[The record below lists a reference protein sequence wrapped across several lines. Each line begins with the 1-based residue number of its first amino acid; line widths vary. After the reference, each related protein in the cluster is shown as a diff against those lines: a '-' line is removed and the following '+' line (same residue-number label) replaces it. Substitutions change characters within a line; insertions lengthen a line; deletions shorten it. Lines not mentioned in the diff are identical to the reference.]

1 MTLGAKKNFFRAFW
15 DFFVLFSGISTA
27 SNLTRTQ
34 SRPVRR
40 RGLFLY
46 RPGSGQ
52 PPDRPR
58 RDPGMGPDPA
68 PEPAPQLGTEIGR
81 IEAMPLTR
89 QQALDRFHSPDLIGL
104 GFEADAVRR
113 RLHPEGVVSYIIDR
127 NINYTNFCTEY
138 CSFCAFYRP
147 LKGPRSEEGYIL
159 EFEKIYEKIAETLE
173 MGGTG
178 VLMQG
183 GIHPDLKIEWFERL
197 FSSIKE
203 RFPQIWL
210 HCLTSSEILAIARY
224 SDLTLRETLIR
235 LRAAGLDSIP
245 GGGAEILDDDVRER
259 VARLKCNTEDWL
271 SVHRTAHQLGMRTT
285 ATMMFGMG
293 ESVEQRINHFEVIR
307 QLQEETGG
315 FTAFIPWSFQPG
327 HTALGGRGWDEATSV
342 EYLKV
347 LAISRL
353 YLDNIENVQA
363 SWVTQG
369 LKVLELGLHFG
380 GNDVGS
386 VMLEENVV
394 KAAGTSNCTT
404 EEELRRIIRDAGFKP
419 VQRDTLYRTM
429 FLS

>member
-1 MTLGAKKNFFRAFW
+1 
-15 DFFVLFSGISTA
+15 
-27 SNLTRTQ
+27 
-34 SRPVRR
+34 
-40 RGLFLY
+40 
-46 RPGSGQ
+46 
-52 PPDRPR
+52 
-58 RDPGMGPDPA
+58 
-68 PEPAPQLGTEIGR
+68 
-81 IEAMPLTR
+81 MPLTR
-89 QQALDRFHSPDLIGL
+89 QQALDSFRSSDLIGL
-104 GFEADAVRR
+104 GFAADAVRR
-113 RLHPEGVVSYIIDR
+113 RLHPEGVVTYIIDR

-138 CSFCAFYRP
+138 CTFCAFFRP
-147 LKGPRSEEGYIL
+147 LKGPRANEGYIL
-159 EFEKIYEKIAETLE
+159 DFEKIHEKIAETIE

-183 GIHPDLKIEWFERL
+183 GLHPDLKIDWFERL
-197 FSSIKE
+197 FRGIKD

-210 HCLTSSEILAIARY
+210 HCLSASEVLAIAEY
-224 SDLTLRETLIR
+224 SGLSVRDTIAR
-235 LRAAGLDSIP
+235 LRDAGLDSIP
-245 GGGAEILDDDVRER
+245 GGGAEILDDDVRFR
-259 VARLKCNTEDWL
+259 IARLKCRTAEWVE
-271 SVHRTAHQLGMRTT
+271 VHRTAHQLGMRTT
-285 ATMMFGMG
+285 ATMMFGVG
-293 ESVEQRINHFEVIR
+293 ESYEQRVNHFEVIR
-307 QLQEETGG
+307 NLQEETGG
-315 FTAFIPWSFQPG
+315 FTAFIPWSFQPK

-429 FLS
+429 FLN